1 MLCNFKVEKPSK
13 TLKLK
18 ERILLTLKLKECV
31 VFLFLWAPTLI
42 FPKSICFWMV
52 YICSVLSI
60 RLAPSLQAVTS
71 CRNGNHNSDITAQL
85 HTLPRVNVPPPA
97 VFVSA
102 PWWVNTKVLRVEGES
117 PLGCH
122 VCLLR
127 ETSVKCGWVQRHS
140 SLHFVAGWRTDRELT
155 AANERGNVQKVIVTA
170 LKLLLG

>member
-18 ERILLTLKLKECV
+18 ERILLTLKLKECG

-102 PWWVNTKVLRVEGES
+102 PWWVNTKVLRVRRKS
-117 PLGCH
+117 SRLP
-122 VCLLR
+122 CLFAPWN
-127 ETSVKCGWVQRHS
+127 KCEVRLSAATQFAPFCRWMENWPWVDS
-140 SLHFVAGWRTDRELT
+140 C
-155 AANERGNVQKVIVTA
+155 
-170 LKLLLG
+170 